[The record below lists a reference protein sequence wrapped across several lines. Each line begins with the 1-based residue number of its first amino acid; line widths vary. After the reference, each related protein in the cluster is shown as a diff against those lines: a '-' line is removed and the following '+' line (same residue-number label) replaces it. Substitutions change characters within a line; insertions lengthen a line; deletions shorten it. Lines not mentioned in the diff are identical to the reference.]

1 MVLNWVDLSPNLWL
15 VKVNGD
21 RAVKNAPDPMLQL
34 SERSRAVK
42 NAPDPML
49 QLSEKSRAREK
60 RTFLSSDSQI
70 DLLESARGS
79 FL

>member
-1 MVLNWVDLSPNLWL
+1 M
-15 VKVNGD
+15 
-21 RAVKNAPDPMLQL
+21 KNAPDPMLQL

-49 QLSEKSRAREK
+49 QLSERSRAREK

-79 FL
+79 FF